1 MMMTLVMTSLLTR
14 AVVYSEVGRE
24 KLFTDTD
31 VSQWHQSHAPYC
43 TSDSIAI
50 NNHSTWAHVSSR
62 SKIISVDT
70 FS

>member
-1 MMMTLVMTSLLTR
+1 MMMMMMTLVMTSLLTR

-43 TSDSIAI
+43 TSDSI
-50 NNHSTWAHVSSR
+50 
-62 SKIISVDT
+62 
-70 FS
+70 